1 MEGKTFSD
9 KSQSPRPQVLACFL
23 HPCSSQLPLSPWS
36 CGNKAKAKT
45 LKSKTKELQSYLK
58 PYLLHIVLLQHNEKQ
73 EALTL
78 NKGISKSSTTQL

>member
-1 MEGKTFSD
+1 MGLLLAPMLFPIAFKSLELRQQSKT
-9 KSQSPRPQVLACFL
+9 
-23 HPCSSQLPLSPWS
+23 
-36 CGNKAKAKT
+36 KT